1 VSNKRFSNLIIL
13 GPLIYVIHHF
23 EEHIIFNFREWRVRY
38 FLDNNFLSTEEVL
51 LRLLAVLLI
60 WVFIHSV
67 KRNRASAYVILF
79 FLMTTQVVNAFFH
92 VFFSFYFI
100 DFSPGAIT
108 GVLLYLPVN
117 YFIFKAALNEGYLQ
131 SKKEIAYIFI
141 LGASIFALFEQIGPK
156 VMQITTLLSVIFY
169 FIFNKYDN
177 KRQLS
182 KNSS

>member
-1 VSNKRFSNLIIL
+1 MNKRFSNLIIL

-23 EEHIIFNFREWRVRY
+23 EEHIIFNFREWRIRY
-38 FLDNNFLSTEEVL
+38 FLDNNSLTTEEVL

-60 WVFIHSV
+60 WVFLHSI

-79 FLMTTQVVNAFFH
+79 FLMTTQIVNAFFH
-92 VFFSFYFI
+92 VFFSFYFL

-131 SKKEIAYIFI
+131 GKKEIAYILI
-141 LGASIFALFEQIGPK
+141 LGVSTFALFEHIGPK
-156 VMQITTLLSVIFY
+156 VMQIALVLSVIFY
-169 FIFNKYDN
+169 FVFNKFDS
-177 KRQLS
+177 KKQLFE
-182 KNSS
+182 NS